1 MEHDSCKQ
9 ERSRSATPGIR
20 GAVTGSLCYALFMA
34 LLLFVSA
41 GTLVWPMAWIFLA
54 ASLIIFL
61 AGIVCTDPAL
71 TAERSRRHGDSRRW
85 DRTLVSAIVLLGL
98 LVLIIAGLTHRLV
111 PGEQVPP
118 PFQVVALII
127 MILGN
132 GLVIRATRTNT
143 FFSATFRIQNDRG
156 HTVVSTG
163 PYRYVRHPGY
173 VGMIASTIF
182 QPLILGSVWA
192 LLPAIIAVALFV
204 IRTNL
209 EDKALCA
216 ELGGYRDY
224 ASRVRYR
231 LIPGVW

>member
-1 MEHDSCKQ
+1 MEDDSRRQ
-9 ERSRSATPGIR
+9 ERSPSAVPEIR
-20 GAVTGSLCYALFMA
+20 GAVIGSLCYALFMA

-41 GTLVWPMAWIFLA
+41 GTLDWPMAWIFLA

-61 AGIVCTDPAL
+61 AGIAWTDPGL
-71 TAERSRRHGDSRRW
+71 TAERSRRHSDSRRW

-98 LVLIIAGLTHRLV
+98 IVLLIAGLTHRFV
-111 PGEQVPP
+111 PGGQVPL
-118 PFQVVALII
+118 PFQVMALII
-127 MILGN
+127 MLLGN
-132 GLVIRATRTNT
+132 GLVLWATRSNT

-156 HTVVSTG
+156 HTVVSAG

-173 VGMIASTIF
+173 VGMVASTIF

-192 LLPAIIAVALFV
+192 LLPAIISVALFV
-204 IRTNL
+204 VRTNL
-209 EDKALCA
+209 EDRALCA

-224 ASRVRYR
+224 ASLVRYR